1 MKEITLTF
9 TAEITNSFDTEDDN
23 LLIIMDK
30 QYVPAMETMLAQA
43 VGLDQVQIKNFKV
56 FMNDKEENT
65 NAETV

>member
-9 TAEITNSFDTEDDN
+9 TADITNSFVTEDDN

-43 VGLDQVQIKNFKV
+43 IGLDQVQIKNFKV
-56 FMNDKEENT
+56 FMQEVKEDEP
-65 NAETV
+65 VD